1 MTAHRR
7 RFLESVAAVGVT
19 ALAGLRPLEAA
30 DAEVEIDPSRPGPV
44 INPHLYGHFIEHLG
58 GVIYD
63 GIWVG
68 RNSRIPNVDGMR
80 KQFIDDMKRIGAPNL
95 RWPGGCFA
103 DGYHWRDGI
112 GPATK
117 RPRTYN
123 FWEFQMP
130 PGKHATETNQFGV
143 HEFMRLCRLIGA
155 EPYLAANV
163 GSGAPKEF
171 HDWVSYCNAPAG
183 TESLADERAGNGDK
197 ETFRVKYWG
206 VGNESWGCGGD
217 MKPGEYATQYRQFVT
232 QFPVY
237 VAPFLVATG
246 PRGHSRD
253 MDLGWTNGFFEA
265 MQGGHRS
272 QVHGFS
278 LHFYTD
284 FRNNK
289 MRVADFKAPDWYS
302 ALLEGL
308 RTEAVIE
315 AHWKA
320 MGKYDPQHRTKL
332 VIDEWG
338 VWYQPGEEI
347 RPDYILSQPVTLRD
361 ALHTAITFDI
371 FNRHADKIE
380 MANVAQTINCIH
392 SLFLALRDR
401 YVRTPAYYTFEM
413 YRTHMGGQSVAVRI
427 DLPPLTVP
435 LLEGTGRLPA
445 LSGSASVRGKTLTVT
460 LTNPSLQDGLAARIR
475 LAGGAHLREARAT
488 VLTHEDMR
496 ATNTFDRPDEV
507 APAALAVRVSGGTA
521 TLAVPKQSV
530 VAVLLDLA

>member
-1 MTAHRR
+1 MQRR
-7 RFLESVAAVGVT
+7 AFIKSAAG
-19 ALAGLRPLEAA
+19 AGIGAFAASRLAPAA
-30 DAEVEIDPSRPGPV
+30 DVEIEIAPDKPGMV

-68 RNSRIPNVDGMR
+68 RNSKIPNVDGMR
-80 KQFIDDMKRIGAPNL
+80 KQFVDDLKRIGAPNL

-112 GPATK
+112 GPAAK

-123 FWEFQMP
+123 YWESYMP

-143 HEFMRLCRLIGA
+143 HEFMRLCRLVGA
-155 EPYLAANV
+155 EPYVAANV
-163 GSGAPKEF
+163 GSGTPKEF
-171 HDWVSYCNAPAG
+171 HDWVSYCNAPLG
-183 TESLADERAGNGDK
+183 TESLADERAANGDK
-197 ETFRVKYWG
+197 EPFGVKYWG

-232 QFPVY
+232 QFPAY

-253 MDLGWTNGFFEA
+253 MDLAWTEGFFA
-265 MQGGHRS
+265 GMQGGHRS
-272 QVHGFS
+272 RVHGFS
-278 LHFYTD
+278 LHFYSD

-289 MRVADFKAPDWYS
+289 TRVADFKAGDWY
-302 ALLEGL
+302 AVLLEGL
-308 RTEAVIE
+308 RTETVIE
-315 AHWKA
+315 SHWKI
-320 MGKYDPQHRTKL
+320 MNKYDPQRRTKF

-380 MANVAQTINCIH
+380 MANVAQTVNCIH
-392 SLFLALRDR
+392 SLFLALEDK
-401 YVRTPAYYTFEM
+401 YTRTPPYYVFEM
-413 YRTHMGGQSVAVRI
+413 YRPHMGARLAPMQIRGAE
-427 DLPPLTVP
+427 LTVP
-435 LLEGTGRLPA
+435 TQQGTA
-445 LSGSASVRGKTLTVT
+445 KLSPLTGSASIREKRLTVT
-460 LTNPSLQDGLAARIR
+460 LTNPSLDSPVNAR
-475 LAGGAHLREARAT
+475 LKFAGGARASAGRG
-488 VLTHEDMR
+488 VALTHSDMR
-496 ATNTFDRPDEV
+496 ARNTFQNTDEV
-507 APAALAVRVSGGTA
+507 RPAPLPVNISNESVVV
-521 TLAVPKQSV
+521 LIPKQA
-530 VAVLLDLA
+530 VAAIEIQLA

>member
-1 MTAHRR
+1 MKRR
-7 RFLESVAAVGVT
+7 AFLKSTVGGGVAA
-19 ALAGLRPLEAA
+19 LAVSRLSPAA
-30 DAEVEIDPSRPGPV
+30 DAEIEITPGQPGAV

-63 GIWVG
+63 GVWVG
-68 RNSRIPNVDGMR
+68 RNSKIPNLDGVR
-80 KQFIDDMKRIGAPNL
+80 KQFVDDMKRIGAPNL

-112 GPATK
+112 GPAAK

-123 FWEFQMP
+123 YWEGQMP
-130 PGKHATETNQFGV
+130 AGSHATETNHFGA
-143 HEFMRLCRLIGA
+143 HEFLRLCRLIGA

-163 GSGAPKEF
+163 GSGTPKEF

-183 TESLADERAGNGDK
+183 TESLADERAANGDRDP
-197 ETFRVKYWG
+197 FRVKYWG

-217 MKPGEYATQYRQFVT
+217 MKPGEYAVQYRQFVT

-237 VAPFLVATG
+237 TAPFLVATG
-246 PRGHSRD
+246 PRGHSKD

-278 LHFYTD
+278 LHYYTD
-284 FRNNK
+284 FRKNK
-289 MRVADFKAPDWYS
+289 MRVAEFQTPDWYTV
-302 ALLEGL
+302 LLEGL

-315 AHWKA
+315 AHWNA
-320 MGKYDPQHRTKL
+320 MGKFDRDHRTKL

-338 VWYQPGEEI
+338 VWYQIGEEI

-380 MANVAQTINCIH
+380 MANVAQTVNCIH
-392 SLFLALRDR
+392 SLFLALEDK
-401 YVRTPAYYTFEM
+401 YTRTPPYYVFEM
-413 YRTHMGGQSVAVRI
+413 YRPHMGARLAPMKIKVDEVSVPVQ
-427 DLPPLTVP
+427 
-435 LLEGTGRLPA
+435 EGTARIASLT
-445 LSGSASVRGKTLTVT
+445 GSASVRDKRLTVT
-460 LTNPSLQDGLAARIR
+460 LTNPSVDASVTARIR
-475 LAGGAHLREARAT
+475 LAGGAKAGEARGT
-488 VLTHEDMR
+488 VLTHSDMR
-496 ATNTFDRPDEV
+496 ARNTFQNPNDV
-507 APAALAVRVSGGTA
+507 KLAALPVKVIGDAVQVDM
-521 TLAVPKQSV
+521 PKQA
-530 VAVLLDLA
+530 VAAIEIQLV